1 MTSLRTVLAC
11 LLAIALSGCFS
22 VPVAQQAMR
31 VDSPEARS
39 ARSPFCDAAAVPTD
53 SETNRETGLDPEK
66 VRVLTWNVHKGDD
79 AGWLTDLA
87 SFGAEHDVVLIQ
99 EARLSDPLRRVLSE
113 EDLHW
118 ALAGAFRFRDLDTG
132 VLTAARTRSDLACM
146 LRATEPLTRIPKA
159 VVVTRYP
166 FAGSRASLLVA
177 NVHAVNFT
185 LGTSRLREQLEAVA
199 AVLARHDG
207 PVILAGDFNTW
218 SVARRRAVDAIA
230 LRLGLRAVS
239 LDPDERSRFLGEPV
253 DQIYYR
259 GLVPGAASAVPVRSS
274 DHNPVSAVF
283 RLAGRGE

>member
-1 MTSLRTVLAC
+1 
-11 LLAIALSGCFS
+11 
-22 VPVAQQAMR
+22 
-31 VDSPEARS
+31 
-39 ARSPFCDAAAVPTD
+39 
-53 SETNRETGLDPEK
+53 
-66 VRVLTWNVHKGDD
+66 
-79 AGWLTDLA
+79 
-87 SFGAEHDVVLIQ
+87 
-99 EARLSDPLRRVLSE
+99 
-113 EDLHW
+113 
-118 ALAGAFRFRDLDTG
+118 
-132 VLTAARTRSDLACM
+132 
-146 LRATEPLTRIPKA
+146 
-159 VVVTRYP
+159 
-166 FAGSRASLLVA
+166 
-177 NVHAVNFT
+177 VHAVNFT